1 MPLQKSGET
10 LRRLLGGF
18 FSAWVE
24 GFMIDL
30 KQPEGERVTRQ
41 VLRLDLNLGELRET
55 FQKGLTLPI
64 Q

>member
-1 MPLQKSGET
+1 
-10 LRRLLGGF
+10 
-18 FSAWVE
+18 
-24 GFMIDL
+24 MIDL